1 MDLIL
6 CEKPS
11 QAFDI
16 AKALKKT
23 NKKNGYLEVSD
34 QDLNINGYL
43 TWAVGHLVE
52 LQEPHEYDARFK
64 EFFEYPIIL
73 NKNEFKMK
81 VSENT
86 KKQFNIIHQLFKD
99 NNIDRVIIATD
110 PAREGENIAYKI
122 LNEIGVTNEVEIKR
136 LWLSSKTLKATRKA
150 FHNLLP
156 QEKTESLYKEAR
168 AREYSDWLVGM
179 NLTRHFTKK
188 AHELGNKDVIHVG
201 RVSSPTLYMVYVR
214 DKNINNFKVETY
226 HKIKG
231 IIRKDNITI
240 ETELK
245 NKFNNEEELNRY
257 LVENG
262 ITDLEQIGQVKD
274 IDIKTGETLPP
285 KFYDLSAL
293 QQDMNSKYKLSAK
306 QTLDIAQN
314 LYEKKLITYPRTDSR
329 YITED
334 EYSSLKNVINYM
346 EKTFKVELNKEITN
360 KSLINENKVDDH
372 YAILITEN
380 DVNDFE
386 LNDNEKKVY
395 NSILKNIAMN
405 FMDREKFEKTTVKVN
420 VKKLE
425 FNFTGKV
432 VLERGFKSLIKEQE
446 KDNILPKFDENEEVP
461 ITLENVEKQT
471 SPPKRYTENS
481 LLKAMANPMET
492 LEDEGLK
499 STLKEIKGLG
509 TSATRAGIIENLKNN
524 KYIQIQKN
532 NIYITNKGIL
542 ACLILEDTLLTKPDL
557 TGKWEQYLSEI
568 GKNNKD
574 DTTFIENIIKMIRHT
589 IQQEVPNQELIK
601 KIALK
606 KAESI
611 NIAKC
616 PKCQNG
622 YIVNRKKFYG
632 CTDYDKGCDF
642 TLPKKLLNKTITS
655 KMVKSLCENKI
666 THEIRG
672 FKSKKSGK
680 EFNCKL
686 SLDDSLNIKF
696 KFD

>member
-1 MDLIL
+1 
-6 CEKPS
+6 
-11 QAFDI
+11 
-16 AKALKKT
+16 
-23 NKKNGYLEVSD
+23 
-34 QDLNINGYL
+34 
-43 TWAVGHLVE
+43 
-52 LQEPHEYDARFK
+52 
-64 EFFEYPIIL
+64 
-73 NKNEFKMK
+73 
-81 VSENT
+81 
-86 KKQFNIIHQLFKD
+86 
-99 NNIDRVIIATD
+99 
-110 PAREGENIAYKI
+110 
-122 LNEIGVTNEVEIKR
+122 
-136 LWLSSKTLKATRKA
+136 
-150 FHNLLP
+150 
-156 QEKTESLYKEAR
+156 
-168 AREYSDWLVGM
+168 
-179 NLTRHFTKK
+179 
-188 AHELGNKDVIHVG
+188 
-201 RVSSPTLYMVYVR
+201 
-214 DKNINNFKVETY
+214 
-226 HKIKG
+226 
-231 IIRKDNITI
+231 
-240 ETELK
+240 
-245 NKFNNEEELNRY
+245 
-257 LVENG
+257 
-262 ITDLEQIGQVKD
+262 
-274 IDIKTGETLPP
+274 
-285 KFYDLSAL
+285 
-293 QQDMNSKYKLSAK
+293 
-306 QTLDIAQN
+306 
-314 LYEKKLITYPRTDSR
+314 
-329 YITED
+329 
-334 EYSSLKNVINYM
+334 NYM

-642 TLPKKLLNKTITS
+642 TL
-655 KMVKSLCENKI
+655 
-666 THEIRG
+666 
-672 FKSKKSGK
+672 
-680 EFNCKL
+680 
-686 SLDDSLNIKF
+686 
-696 KFD
+696 